1 MLMTVVNVIV
11 VAALCVEVC
20 ILLTRSDRKDV

>member
-1 MLMTVVNVIV
+1 MLMIVLNVIV

-20 ILLTRSDRKDV
+20 ILLTRSDRKDG